1 MNQGYENRRRVC
13 PSATRVS
20 NAAATGPGGTVALPT
35 DTLAVSM
42 QKKPHAKVAKAA
54 KTQAANVG
62 RSLVLHSLVL
72 ELFFSA
78 ILT

>member
-1 MNQGYENRRRVC
+1 
-13 PSATRVS
+13 
-20 NAAATGPGGTVALPT
+20 
-35 DTLAVSM
+35 M
-42 QKKPHAKVAKAA
+42 QKKPHAKVGKAS

-62 RSLVLHSLVL
+62 RNSVLHSLVS

>member
-1 MNQGYENRRRVC
+1 
-13 PSATRVS
+13 
-20 NAAATGPGGTVALPT
+20 
-35 DTLAVSM
+35 M

-54 KTQAANVG
+54 KTQAAKVV
-62 RSLVLHSLVL
+62 RSPVFHSLFG